1 MKLLIAGSSGIDHL
15 GRAVQGDKSNR
26 TIRKKNEQAG
36 YYGCVGVIGIVFASR
51 YLVPYGLDS
60 TIICAVFSLNLL
72 TKTCNNAIIHLL
84 NLFL

>member
-36 YYGCVGVIGIVFASR
+36 DYGC
-51 YLVPYGLDS
+51 D
-60 TIICAVFSLNLL
+60 
-72 TKTCNNAIIHLL
+72 KED
-84 NLFL
+84 